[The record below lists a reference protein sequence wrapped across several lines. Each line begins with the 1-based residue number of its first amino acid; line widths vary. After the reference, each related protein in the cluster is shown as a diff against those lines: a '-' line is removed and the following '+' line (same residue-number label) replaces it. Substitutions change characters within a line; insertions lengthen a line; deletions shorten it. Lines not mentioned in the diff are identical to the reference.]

1 MALRRIHHWLVAPAA
16 AGAAL
21 LGLDAPTHAAADG
34 CTAGISSD
42 FNGDGRTDAVVGDPT
57 ATVNGLVGAGRIVI
71 LYGDADGL
79 VGEGSR
85 AVRYQGLDFVS
96 GVAEAGDGF
105 GAALATADLNCDEY
119 TDVVVGVPNEDIN
132 GQADSGYVHLLY
144 GGPGGLAAS
153 KDARILTQITFN
165 RPIVAGDHFGYA
177 VDALEDVGQGG
188 APEPDAFA
196 VAVGVPG
203 GDVDGKNDAG
213 WAGFLVAT
221 DGGNVSMTADQDT
234 PGVAGDAEAGD
245 AFGTS
250 VSLNQL
256 VGGAGELLVD
266 AAVGAPREDVG
277 AHADAGGVTILRDL
291 YDEITAGSSIT
302 QDSPGVPGAAE
313 TGDRFG
319 ATVDTVRA
327 VGTTRLAVGAPRED
341 VGSGTDA
348 GAVQFF
354 SSNGTTM
361 STGVSLTQNTSG
373 VSGAAEDGDFFGSA
387 LAWSAPGLGS
397 SVSRLGVGTPGEDTT
412 ANNAGTVQVF
422 PSNNLGAETTWTQA
436 SASVPGNVEAADGFG
451 SSVSAVSGPSE
462 RVLLVG
468 VPDDVTYSTGMVEV
482 LPFTGGTPRAWIPG
496 VGGIPTGGTSAFGR
510 ALASAGT

>member
-1 MALRRIHHWLVAPAA
+1 MLLRRRIYYWLVAPVA
-16 AGAAL
+16 AGVAL
-21 LGLDAPTHAAADG
+21 LGLDVPTHAAADG
-34 CTAGISSD
+34 CEPGISSD

-57 ATVNGLVGAGRIVI
+57 ATVSGLVGAGRIVV
-71 LYGDADGL
+71 LYGDADGR

-85 AVRYQGLDFVS
+85 AVLYQGLTDVGGVVES
-96 GVAEAGDGF
+96 GDNF
-105 GAALATADLNCDEY
+105 GAALATADVDCDEY
-119 TDVVVGVPNEDIN
+119 TDVVVGAPNEDIN
-132 GQADSGYVHLLY
+132 GQADSGYVHVIY
-144 GGPGGLAAS
+144 GGPGGLASAKS
-153 KDARILTQITFN
+153 ARILTQLNFSRTIT
-165 RPIVAGDHFGYA
+165 AGDHFGYA

-188 APEPDAFA
+188 TPNPDAYA
-196 VAVGVPG
+196 IAVGVPG

-221 DGGNVSMTADQDT
+221 DGGNVSMSADQDT
-234 PGVAGDAEAGD
+234 PGVPGGAEAGD
-245 AFGTS
+245 AFGTT

-277 AHADAGGVTILRDL
+277 ASADAGGVTILRDL
-291 YDEITAGSSIT
+291 YDEVTGGTSIT

-319 ATVDTVRA
+319 QTVDTVR
-327 VGTTRLAVGAPRED
+327 VGGTTRLAVGAPRED

-354 SSNGTTM
+354 SSNGTTL
-361 STGVSLTQNTSG
+361 STGVSLTQNTAG

-387 LAWSAPGLGS
+387 LAWSAPVSGT
-397 SVSRLGVGTPGEDTT
+397 VSRLGVGAPGEDTT

-436 SASVPGNVEAADGFG
+436 SASVPGAVEAADGFG
-451 SSVSAVSGPSE
+451 ATVSAVNGPTE

-468 VPDDVTYSTGMVEV
+468 VPDDVTNSTGMVDV
-482 LPFTGGTPRAWIPG
+482 LPFGGGTPRAWIPG
-496 VGGIPTGGTSAFGR
+496 LGGVPSAGASGFGR